1 MFSKS
6 HPGCN
11 RRIKN
16 HCAKLH
22 FRGWK
27 CCVAIDLLWRET
39 SSCFNSKT
47 MVKDIIIIFKIVH
60 LSTDSISSN
69 GIKRRIVDEP
79 TIANRFVPFSGFQQC
94 ILLISF
100 RRRATHPRCSL
111 RRGDERR
118 FSV

>member
-60 LSTDSISSN
+60 LSTFLPMESN
-69 GIKRRIVDEP
+69 AELSTNQRSP
-79 TIANRFVPFSGFQQC
+79 TVSFLFPDFNNAFS
-94 ILLISF
+94 
-100 RRRATHPRCSL
+100 
-111 RRGDERR
+111 
-118 FSV
+118 